1 MLCCGMS
8 NFYICVKVYYD
19 DKSILMGVQKMRN
32 CKKVYVEVRVGHLTD
47 GVFDTESRK
56 RFVEGKN
63 RVIT

>member
-1 MLCCGMS
+1 
-8 NFYICVKVYYD
+8 
-19 DKSILMGVQKMRN
+19 MRN
-32 CKKVYVEVRVGHLTD
+32 CKKVYVEVRAGYLTD

>member
-1 MLCCGMS
+1 
-8 NFYICVKVYYD
+8 
-19 DKSILMGVQKMRN
+19 MRN

-47 GVFDTESRK
+47 GVFNTESRK